1 MAAAFLVLDRAVSGA
16 PATRAM
22 GRAALAHGL
31 VPRTRLLRRSW
42 ASAPDAISDPFRT
55 NMLDALAGTSATD
68 LEALAPEIVA
78 AVVVGVHPGTYA
90 RIRAH
95 SRDGIET
102 YLLSAVPQ
110 PIVDRVAAA
119 LDMTGAI
126 GTPLEVGTDGRFTG
140 RLAGPYCS
148 GDGRIEAV
156 QKLAARSGHD
166 LADCWAYASSAEDLP
181 LLGTVGRPVV
191 VNPDRALAADAVAAG
206 WPTLRFPP
214 HHKRRST
221 VAAGATVGVLGAAVA
236 AVMWLARRPAS

>member
-31 VPRTRLLRRSW
+31 VPRATLLRRSW
-42 ASAPDAISDPFRT
+42 ASPAPRNDFRT
-55 NMLDALAGTSATD
+55 NMLDALVGTPAVD
-68 LEALAPEIVA
+68 LDALAPEVVGK
-78 AVVVGVHPGTYA
+78 VVVGVHTGAYE

-95 SRDGIET
+95 ARDGVET

-110 PIVDRVAAA
+110 QIVERVAAA
-119 LDMTGAI
+119 LGMSGAV
-126 GTPLEVGTDGRFTG
+126 GTPLEVGADGRFTG

-156 QKLAARSGHD
+156 HKLAARHGHD

-181 LLGTVGRPVV
+181 LLGTVGHPVV
-191 VNPDRALAADAVAAG
+191 VNPDRGLALDAAAAG

-214 HHKRRST
+214 HHQRRST
-221 VAAGATVGVLGAAVA
+221 VAAGATAGIMMAAGA
-236 AVMWLARRPAS
+236 AVMWLTRRPKT